1 MPKQPSP
8 RKAVIIGGSVAGLFA
23 GLSLRRAGWQVAI
36 YERTRTELTGRG
48 AGINTH
54 PELVAALAAVGA
66 DARGDLGVESHS
78 RRLLSPGGEVVAEFP
93 FIQVNISWDRMQ
105 GVLRRAFPDRD
116 YHLNAN
122 FVGCREGQGRVAA
135 VFADGR
141 TAEADLLIG
150 ADGFRSSVRG
160 VLLAEV
166 QPRYV
171 GYVAW
176 RGMVEEG
183 QLSPAVHAQIFDAF
197 AFSLLES
204 EEILGYPVTG
214 PGDDLRPGFRRYNV
228 VWYRPADEASA
239 LPRLLMDR
247 DGTRHELSIPPPLIA
262 PAVIAEMREAARR
275 LPPAFAE
282 VMLKTAVPFLQPIYD
297 LESPRMVVGR
307 CALIGDA
314 AFVARPHV
322 GAGVT
327 KAAEDALALARA
339 LAGSEDLDA
348 ALAAFE
354 AERLTV
360 NRSIIAQARRLGAV
374 LEPGGDKACGPL
386 PNAETLLRE
395 TASLEWLRKQT

>member
-1 MPKQPSP
+1 
-8 RKAVIIGGSVAGLFA
+8 VIIGGSVAGLFA
-23 GLSLRRAGWQVAI
+23 GLSLRRAGWQVAV
-36 YERTRTELTGRG
+36 YERTRTELMGRG

-54 PELVAALAAVGA
+54 PELVAALAAVGV
-66 DARGDLGVESHS
+66 DAGGTLGVESQW
-78 RRLLSPGGEVVAEFP
+78 RRLLSPEGDVVAEFP
-93 FIQVNISWDRMQ
+93 FKQVNISWDRMQ

-116 YHLNAN
+116 YHLGAA
-122 FVGCREGQGRVAA
+122 FISCREMEERVTA
-135 VFADGR
+135 VFEDGR
-141 TAEADLLIG
+141 AAEADVVIG

-160 VLLAEV
+160 VLLPEV
-166 QPRYV
+166 RPRYA

-176 RGMVEEG
+176 RGMVEER
-183 QLSPAVHAQIFDAF
+183 QLSPAVHEQIFDAF
-197 AFSLLES
+197 AFSLLEG

-214 PGDDLRPGFRRYNV
+214 PGDDLRPGHRRYNV
-228 VWYRPADEASA
+228 VWYRPADEVGE
-239 LPRLLMDR
+239 LPRLLTDR

-262 PAVIAEMREAARR
+262 PGVIAGMRDAARR

-297 LESPRMVVGR
+297 LESPRMTIGI

-339 LAGSEDLDA
+339 LGAGGDLET

-354 AERLTV
+354 AERLVV
-360 NRSIIAQARRLGAV
+360 NQRIVAQARRLGSV
-374 LEPGGDKACGPL
+374 LQPGQGTGEPL
-386 PNAETLLRE
+386 PSAETLLSE
-395 TASLEWLRKQT
+395 TASLEWLRAKA